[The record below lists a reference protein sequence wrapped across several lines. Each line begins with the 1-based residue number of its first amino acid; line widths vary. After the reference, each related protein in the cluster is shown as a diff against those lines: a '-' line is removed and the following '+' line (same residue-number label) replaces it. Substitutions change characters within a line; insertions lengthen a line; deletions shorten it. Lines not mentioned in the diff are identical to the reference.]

1 MCTFQFAAQPQQADE
16 HPEKVVGG
24 SEGPEATHPARARP
38 RSWTCSFV
46 MTDALG
52 WQQSIQPSP
61 SDQVC
66 IHQPFPRWV
75 KYHHNAYCL
84 YSSSKKVFQWNIS
97 SWVNILYSF
106 YVWEDEGTES
116 WSGLITYEM
125 NAGLLI
131 PIPLSLE
138 NPRSIKSSQNHRAI
152 LHYICSQSCLKSSR
166 SYLLSEWYCIFFIST
181 APHQEKPIEKHTFGH
196 KKFI

>member
-1 MCTFQFAAQPQQADE
+1 MIHPGESWQSKEEEVHVLTPRINRRCAVGLWLPMCTFQFAAQPQQADE

-24 SEGPEATHPARARP
+24 SEGPEATHPARARQ

-84 YSSSKKVFQWNIS
+84 YSSSKSISMKYIILSKYIVLILCLGRRRYRELKWFNNLWNECRFIDSHS
-97 SWVNILYSF
+97 SVTGEPKKHQKQPKPPGYFTLYLF
-106 YVWEDEGTES
+106 PV
-116 WSGLITYEM
+116 M
-125 NAGLLI
+125 
-131 PIPLSLE
+131 
-138 NPRSIKSSQNHRAI
+138 
-152 LHYICSQSCLKSSR
+152 
-166 SYLLSEWYCIFFIST
+166 SE
-181 APHQEKPIEKHTFGH
+181 KL
-196 KKFI
+196 